1 MRLEYDILDLR
12 TSEPFHIARPSDPHG
27 RRNVRVRLIADDGLV
42 GLGEAAPNPF
52 YGETADTVAAVL
64 PRYGALLAE
73 EEDPFALVRIER
85 ALEVAVRRN
94 PAARSAISAALHDLL
109 GKRLGQ
115 PVWRLWGLDPGEA
128 PLSSFTLGMAGPA
141 ETRVKARE
149 AAHRPVLKIK
159 VGRPDD
165 EARLAAIREE
175 APDALLYVDANT
187 AWTAKEALGHMP
199 MLEAMGVAFVE
210 QPLHPSD
217 HDGLRLLRR
226 RARLPIVAD
235 ESCETAADVSRL
247 VGAVDGI
254 NIKLGKAG
262 SLLEARRMAEM
273 ARAHGLI
280 VMLGCMVESTLGIAA
295 AVQLAP
301 LMDYLDLDGALLL
314 AEDPHLGPG
323 MNEDGTIRFNVEP
336 GLGVTA
342 PAPAEAAPAR

>member
-1 MRLEYDILDLR
+1 MRLEYDILELR

-27 RRNVRVRLIADDGLV
+27 RRNVRVRLIADDGV
-42 GLGEAAPNPF
+42 SGMGEAAPNVF
-52 YGETADTVAAVL
+52 YGETAETVAAVL
-64 PRYGALLAE
+64 PRYATVME
-73 EEDPFALVRIER
+73 EEDPFSLARIEG

-94 PAARSAISAALHDLL
+94 PAARSAISAALHDLA

-115 PVWRLWGLDPGEA
+115 PVWRLWGLDPATA
-128 PLSSFTLGMAGPA
+128 PLSSFTLGMAGPE
-141 ETRVKARE
+141 ETREKARQ
-149 AAHRPVLKIK
+149 AARRPVLKIK

-165 EARLAAIREE
+165 EARLAAIRDE

-210 QPLHPSD
+210 QPLHPDD
-217 HDGLRLLRR
+217 HRGLRLLRR

-235 ESCETAADVSRL
+235 ESCETATDVARL

-254 NIKLGKAG
+254 NIKLAKAG

-314 AEDPHLGPG
+314 AEDPHRGPG
-323 MNEDGTIRFNVEP
+323 MNEDGSIRFNAEP
-336 GLGVTA
+336 GLGVT
-342 PAPAEAAPAR
+342 PAARADDPPAH